1 MVDGSGA
8 LCVLLGHCFSILGLG
23 VFEGISGFGFL
34 LRFGLLLQGWPYEHA
49 VGILRLARGGDSR
62 CWKLF

>member
-23 VFEGISGFGFL
+23 VVEGISGFCF
-34 LRFGLLLQGWPYEHA
+34 FVVFWFVVAGLA
-49 VGILRLARGGDSR
+49 I
-62 CWKLF
+62 